1 MLLINRKKFCVE
13 IFFRNNLHSYVKWKN
28 SLFTQTCTHTPEN
41 IRGYVWILLLHGMF
55 LLFLFTIYSYLDHA
69 VHRTCIKRNCTG
81 SFKLLVRK
89 ICWESENN
97 WFEKCFSNY
106 ILTKMILSILN
117 LVQEISGAFVAVFI
131 CWTAL
136 KHIKGKANT
145 TCTF

>member
-13 IFFRNNLHSYVKWKN
+13 KFFRNNLHSYVKWKI
-28 SLFTQTCTHTPEN
+28 SLFTQPCVHTPEN

-117 LVQEISGAFVAVFI
+117 LVQEVSGAFVAVFI